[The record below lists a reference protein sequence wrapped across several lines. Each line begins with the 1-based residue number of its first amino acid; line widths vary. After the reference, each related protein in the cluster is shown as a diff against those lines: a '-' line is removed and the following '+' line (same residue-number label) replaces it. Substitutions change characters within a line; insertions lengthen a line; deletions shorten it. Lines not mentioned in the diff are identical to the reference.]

1 MTDLA
6 PYAPPT
12 TATVEPVKFLDM
24 TGVSEDVLWA
34 IGRASRMGQLVRV
47 EDHAERPDGT
57 VRARIAYTGETPQMP
72 ATALALP
79 GPARPAASA
88 PLPDE
93 PQRWEA
99 WDYIMAGLIATVVA
113 MAGAALWG
121 LYLAVMALGAW
132 VAAHSA
138 QIVGTL
144 AIIAVIMLLALL
156 GGGKACP
163 GLHCGGCRG

>member
-57 VRARIAYTGETPQMP
+57 VRARIAYSGETPQMP

-79 GPARPAASA
+79 GPARPA
-88 PLPDE
+88 PLLDE
-93 PQRWEA
+93 RERWEA
-99 WDYIMAGLIATVVA
+99 WDYVTAGLIATVVA